1 MVKSAPDTLLV
12 IRVPGWVD
20 DVVGTFP
27 GRFETD
33 DARMA
38 LVIALSRHNVERG
51 GGPFGAAVFA
61 GPHLV
66 AAAVN
71 RVLDSGLSIAHA
83 EIVALMRAQQS
94 FGAFAAA
101 SAGAHSLVAS
111 AEPCCQCFGAIFW
124 SGVDHL
130 CCGATTADAEAAGFD
145 EGPKPEDWVRV
156 FEDRGVSVTRFVRR
170 DEARE
175 VIAEYARRGG
185 RIY

>member
-1 MVKSAPDTLLV
+1 MVKPTPDALLV

-38 LVIALSRHNVERG
+38 LVIALARHNVERG

-61 GPHLV
+61 GPELV

-71 RVLDSGLSIAHA
+71 RVLDSGFSIAHA
-83 EIVALMRAQQS
+83 EILALMRAQQS
-94 FGAFAAA
+94 RGLSAA
-101 SAGAHSLVAS
+101 SADAHSLVTS

-124 SGVDHL
+124 SGVNRL
-130 CCGATTADAEAAGFD
+130 CCGATTADAEEAGFD
-145 EGPKPEDWVRV
+145 EGPKPEDWMRV
-156 FEDRGVSVTRFVRR
+156 LEDRGVSVTRLVRR